1 MLTIPDLLEPAE
13 VASINTLMD
22 EATYDDG
29 RVTARGMAV
38 EVKANRQ
45 VSRRWP
51 GIAALDSTI
60 EAALRRSVPF
70 REQLSPSGYS
80 QPLYASY
87 GAGGRYGLH
96 VDAVMSGMPPLRQ
109 DLSMTVFLSPRES
122 YSGGELCLHHPLS
135 GPVMVKLDSGA
146 ACVYPTNVIHEVMPV
161 TSGERRV
168 AVLWIQS
175 YFRDPDIRDMVADL
189 RRCVEAAKLVPGA
202 DPLPISKV
210 LGNLER
216 KFIGS

>member
-1 MLTIPDLLEPAE
+1 VLTIPDLLLPAE
-13 VASINTLMD
+13 VKSINAALD
-22 EATYDDG
+22 AAVYDDG
-29 RVTARGMAV
+29 RTTARGMAV

-60 EAALRRSVPF
+60 ETALLRSTLF
-70 REQLSPSGYS
+70 REQCSPSGYS
-80 QPLYASY
+80 QPLYAAY
-87 GAGGRYGLH
+87 GAGASYGPH
-96 VDAVMSGMPPLRQ
+96 VDAVMGGIPPLRQ
-109 DLSMTVFLSPRES
+109 DLSMTIFLSHKES
-122 YSGGELCLHHPLS
+122 YSGGELCLHTPH
-135 GPVMVKLDSGA
+135 GGRHTVKLDAGA
-146 ACVYPTNVIHEVMPV
+146 ACVYPTHFIHEVMPV
-161 TSGERRV
+161 TAGERRV

-175 YFRDPDIRDMVADL
+175 FFRDADIREMVADL
-189 RRCVEAAKLVPGA
+189 RRCVEAAKSLPGA